1 MPAHPDFSK
10 QRPMKIIFS
19 IFTLLL
25 YNILLGQNSRT
36 DANEHF
42 QNLNFKAAI
51 PLYQQLESKKKK
63 SKPLFVERL
72 AESYFSINDYEN
84 AKIWFEKFYTI
95 KEKRVDEVTLIKY
108 VQSLKACK
116 EYDVANSVLKDYY
129 SYNEQKLAAILEQ
142 ERYLDSLMADTPKFN
157 ISNSEINSPLSD
169 FAPMYYKDAIVFS
182 SSRASEFSE
191 DADYSWN
198 QQPYLSILIANKNKT
213 TGKLGEVQKFHKNI
227 QSSFHEGTLTYSS
240 DYKTVYF
247 TQNYLKGNKLQLNPK
262 GFSNMQILRGD
273 VEGDSIVRVVSLKF
287 NNPKYSFGHPFLT
300 KDGKRL
306 YFVSNMYGGFGETDI
321 YYVDID
327 EDGDLGPAK
336 NLGPTINT
344 PGREMFPFATGQF
357 LYFASDSHFGLGG
370 LDIFKSKIE
379 PTNDFGFPKNM
390 GMPINSNMD
399 DFALIMNDSV
409 NTGYLSS
416 NRANGIG
423 DDDIYSFNKSAEMM
437 IYKGNIVDDM
447 TQAPVPGVT
456 VKVYDGNKQLVTEA
470 STDEQ
475 GNFEVALSPSTNHI
489 FAFLKL
495 EYKQEIKAVD
505 NADSPNLFKDLNS
518 TTLIPFSS
526 FVVTEGGVE
535 KVKVNPIFFNLNRFN
550 ITYKA
555 AAELDKIVTFM
566 NDFPNVKIKIE
577 AHTDS
582 RASDAFNLSLSND
595 RAKSTQDYLV
605 YMGIDSSRIESAIG
619 YGESRLINNCANG
632 VPCSNE
638 DHLANRRCDFIIIG
652 K

>member
-1 MPAHPDFSK
+1 
-10 QRPMKIIFS
+10 
-19 IFTLLL
+19 
-25 YNILLGQNSRT
+25 
-36 DANEHF
+36 
-42 QNLNFKAAI
+42 
-51 PLYQQLESKKKK
+51 
-63 SKPLFVERL
+63 
-72 AESYFSINDYEN
+72 
-84 AKIWFEKFYTI
+84 
-95 KEKRVDEVTLIKY
+95 
-108 VQSLKACK
+108 
-116 EYDVANSVLKDYY
+116 
-129 SYNEQKLAAILEQ
+129 
-142 ERYLDSLMADTPKFN
+142 
-157 ISNSEINSPLSD
+157 
-169 FAPMYYKDAIVFS
+169 
-182 SSRASEFSE
+182 
-191 DADYSWN
+191 
-198 QQPYLSILIANKNKT
+198 
-213 TGKLGEVQKFHKNI
+213 
-227 QSSFHEGTLTYSS
+227 
-240 DYKTVYF
+240 
-247 TQNYLKGNKLQLNPK
+247 
-262 GFSNMQILRGD
+262 
-273 VEGDSIVRVVSLKF
+273 
-287 NNPKYSFGHPFLT
+287 
-300 KDGKRL
+300 
-306 YFVSNMYGGFGETDI
+306 
-321 YYVDID
+321 
-327 EDGDLGPAK
+327 
-336 NLGPTINT
+336 
-344 PGREMFPFATGQF
+344 
-357 LYFASDSHFGLGG
+357 
-370 LDIFKSKIE
+370 
-379 PTNDFGFPKNM
+379 
-390 GMPINSNMD
+390 
-399 DFALIMNDSV
+399 
-409 NTGYLSS
+409 
-416 NRANGIG
+416 
-423 DDDIYSFNKSAEMM
+423 M